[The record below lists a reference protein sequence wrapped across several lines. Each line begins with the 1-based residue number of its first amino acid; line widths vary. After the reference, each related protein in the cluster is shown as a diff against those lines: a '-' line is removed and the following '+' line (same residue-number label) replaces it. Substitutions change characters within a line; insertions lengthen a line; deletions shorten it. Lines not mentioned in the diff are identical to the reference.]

1 MIAGVTAS
9 SEPHPDQKT
18 ITKRPVLQQRDSMKQ
33 AMHPWVTVLCYTAQ
47 TGRFSPGEEEPRERK
62 NANIFNSGKNQE

>member
-33 AMHPWVTVLCYTAQ
+33 AMHPWVTVLRYAAK
-47 TGRFSPGEEEPRERK
+47 TGRFSPGEKEPRERE
-62 NANIFNSGKNQE
+62 NANIFNSSKIQE